1 MTFMNEAIKQLL
13 RQLPDVDTLLQRPA
27 FQQLEKPRHI
37 VRDAIRAVLD
47 DRRRAILEG
56 LWNEPFS
63 MELFE
68 QAVAAFIQGADK
80 GHLRRVINGTGTVL
94 HTNLGRAVLSPDIAG
109 QIAELVGHYTN
120 LEYDLALGK
129 RGLRDDHVRELLC
142 QLTGAEDALVV
153 NNNAAAVL
161 LVLASLMPGKEV
173 VVSRGELVEI
183 GGSFRIPDVIE
194 QSGCTIREV
203 GTTNKTHLADYE
215 RAIREDTGALMKV
228 HTSNYRIIGFT
239 ESVAAADLVRLAHA
253 QNLPCI
259 NDLGSGLFIDLESLG
274 LPHEPTVR
282 EVIEAGCDVV
292 TFSGD
297 KLLGGPQAGIIV
309 GKASYIERMRRHPL
323 LRALRIDKMTLAG
336 LEGTLRIYRDGEA
349 VQKIPTLAA
358 LVQPSDL
365 CHKRGKLL
373 AAALSEAGLPLE
385 ISLVEVDDAVGG
397 GAFPGVVLS
406 GWGVAVRPT
415 SGTVTALEESLRK
428 GDIPV
433 LARIRHDALILSVRT
448 LGDEEFS
455 DIVRAMKSVL
465 QS

>member
-1 MTFMNEAIKQLL
+1 MNEAIQQML

-27 FQQLEKPRHI
+27 FQGLGKPRHVI
-37 VRDAIRAVLD
+37 RDAIRTVLND
-47 DRRRAILEG
+47 WRRAILEG
-56 LWNEPFS
+56 RREEPFS
-63 MELFE
+63 MKLFE
-68 QAVAAFIQGADK
+68 RAVLSAIQRADRT
-80 GHLRRVINGTGTVL
+80 HLRRVINGTGTVL
-94 HTNLGRAVLSPDIAG
+94 HTNLGRSVLSPDIAR
-109 QIAELVGHYTN
+109 QMAELVGHYTN

-161 LVLASLMPGKEV
+161 LVLASLIPGKEV
-173 VVSRGELVEI
+173 VISRGELVEI

-215 RAIREDTGALMKV
+215 RAICEDTGALMKV

-274 LPHEPTVR
+274 LPHEPTGR

-309 GKASYIERMRRHPL
+309 GKASSIERMRRHPL

-349 VQKIPTLAA
+349 A
-358 LVQPSDL
+358 LVQSSDV

-373 AAALSEAGLPLE
+373 AAALEEAGLPLE
-385 ISLVEVDDAVGG
+385 LSLVEVDDAVGG
-397 GAFPGVVLS
+397 GAFPGVVLP

-415 SGTVTALEESLRK
+415 IGTVTALEESLRK

-448 LGDEEFS
+448 LCDEEFS
-455 DIVRAMKSVL
+455 DIVRAMKSAL